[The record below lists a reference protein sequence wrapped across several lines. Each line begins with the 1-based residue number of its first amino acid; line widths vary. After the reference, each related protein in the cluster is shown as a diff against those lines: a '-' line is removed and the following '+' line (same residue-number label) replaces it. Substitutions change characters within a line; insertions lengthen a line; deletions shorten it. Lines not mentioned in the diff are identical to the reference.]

1 MGVIVGW
8 NSDVVHHL
16 MVIVIVAVLVCP
28 DVMVTVAVPGFVLDQ
43 VPVVVEV
50 VVGEGRVG
58 DVAQHRVLQLGD
70 VVVVVRVL
78 AGGGLAVVR
87 TVVGVFTPGIASLLR
102 VPRLGGGGVEVF
114 GRQDV
119 VIVPHFRTRV
129 ILVPVISMLL
139 IRMVVSVT
147 VIISSSFIVSPA
159 PVLIMV

>member
-1 MGVIVGW
+1 
-8 NSDVVHHL
+8 
-16 MVIVIVAVLVCP
+16 
-28 DVMVTVAVPGFVLDQ
+28 MVTVAVPGFVLDQ

-114 GRQDV
+114 GR
-119 VIVPHFRTRV
+119 
-129 ILVPVISMLL
+129 
-139 IRMVVSVT
+139 
-147 VIISSSFIVSPA
+147 
-159 PVLIMV
+159 

>member
-1 MGVIVGW
+1 M
-8 NSDVVHHL
+8 VHHL
-16 MVIVIVAVLVCP
+16 VVIVIVVVLVCS
-28 DVMVTVAVPGFVLDQ
+28 DVMVTVAVPGLVLLLHQ

-119 VIVPHFRTRV
+119 VIVPHFRTWI
-129 ILVPVISMLL
+129 ILVPVMSMLF

-147 VIISSSFIVSPA
+147 VIISSSFIVSPT